1 MFPDQEAIGAVKVQA
16 GRAPD
21 GEAGQCAV
29 LSTVC
34 ELRGACGNCR
44 WATTVRGVAVCDI
57 SSTARGAAPVM
68 LSIASRT
75 PLAGSSRCNSPHMA
89 PFFSDKN
96 PPQKEPLANTC
107 FFWPVVLD
115 YKHSRLNGLGSPSG
129 IETKSTTKPGQMT
142 FMRLNGLGSPS
153 GIETSPLLN
162 CSCPLSRAK
171 WPGKP
176 VWD

>member
-115 YKHSRLNGLGSPSG
+115 YKHSWLNGLGSPSG
-129 IETKSTTKPGQMT
+129 IETRRCWTASGT
-142 FMRLNGLGSPS
+142 MRM
-153 GIETSPLLN
+153 
-162 CSCPLSRAK
+162 AK

>member
-75 PLAGSSRCNSPHMA
+75 PLAGSSRCNSPHMS

-107 FFWPVVLD
+107 FIWPVVLD

-129 IETKSTTKPGQMT
+129 IETVEELHARITGKAG
-142 FMRLNGLGSPS
+142 LNGLGSPS
-153 GIETSPLLN
+153 GIETRHLRHNQLYQ
-162 CSCPLSRAK
+162 
-171 WPGKP
+171 WG
-176 VWD
+176 